1 MWNCC
6 STSLQMTLYSICCLN
21 ILNQFFCRWFFDAT
35 TPRGW
40 HIYWVTRKE
49 EGVLWDPPARLHRC
63 FLSSSIFGAKR
74 PISQA
79 KWFLFKNIDQLPTW
93 GFTFG
98 LFVLT
103 QLSSFFFF
111 NLYVVNSRDPA
122 NNLWNWTDTFARSQ
136 DTSAAAEEPWRMKV
150 RLDRNC
156 LRAFLFFWVVLH

>member
-1 MWNCC
+1 MQQH
-6 STSLQMTLYSICCLN
+6 LH
-21 ILNQFFCRWFFDAT
+21 DD
-35 TPRGW
+35 
-40 HIYWVTRKE
+40 IYWVTSKE
-49 EGVLWDPPARLHRC
+49 EGVLWDPPACLHRC

-79 KWFLFKNIDQLPTW
+79 KWFLSKNIDQLPTW

-103 QLSSFFFF
+103 QLSSFFFS
-111 NLYVVNSRDPA
+111 NSYVVNSRDPA

-150 RLDRNC
+150 RKDRNC
-156 LRAFLFFWVVLH
+156 LRFFFVLLGCIALYYQLKCCLFN